1 MNSDI
6 NHRVTIEKILTELLH
21 ANGVVHLVVS
31 PGSRNASLISEAE
44 QSGYFNMHFVVD
56 ERSAAFA
63 ALGISLIEDAPVAIV
78 CTSGTAMLNYS
89 PAIAEAYYRSI
100 PLIAITT
107 DRPKQWIGQDDS
119 QTINQVGIYANITRS
134 SIDLPVLSDEESV
147 WYSNRILNNL
157 FFDLR
162 KWHGPVHINVQIA
175 QPTVAVECSNNVWNR
190 AITFF
195 RSRQDAAVHQV
206 RELAAT
212 IASPRKVI
220 IVAGFMP
227 PSSKLNRALSKLAQK
242 SNVVVISETIS
253 NLHSPEFLGAADLM
267 LKTIGSNYGTQYLPD
282 VAISL
287 GGSLVSRRLKDFLRS
302 TPGLEHWYVGKSTEL
317 VDCFKKLTKVID
329 MEPAIFLEQL
339 APAMAPFGAE
349 SDWSSLWERLNNKSL
364 STLQYIVDKAPWSD
378 LAAFNRIIH
387 SIPRR
392 WNVQFSNGT
401 PIRYAQLF
409 PHNYHRCDCNRGV
422 SGIDGC
428 ISTAIGA
435 SAVYNDVT
443 LLVCGDT
450 SASYD
455 ISALGLD
462 LVSPK
467 FKMIVIR
474 NGGGGIFRFIG
485 ATRNLSIREKYLCGQ
500 FELPLKEMAQAYNFR
515 YFSSTNMNE
524 LIGVLKLFVHE
535 TTQPCVLEIFT
546 PAEESASLLDQIL
559 N

>member
-1 MNSDI
+1 MNTDR
-6 NHRVTIEKILTELLH
+6 NYRVTIETMLVEMLH

-31 PGSRNASLISEAE
+31 PGSRNASLLSEAE
-44 QSGYFNMHFVVD
+44 RSGYFNMHFVVD
-56 ERSAAFA
+56 ERSAAFV
-63 ALGISLIEDAPVAIV
+63 ALGISLIEDSPVAII
-78 CTSGTAMLNYS
+78 CTSGTATLNYS
-89 PAIAEAYYRSI
+89 PAIAEAYYRSV
-100 PLIAITT
+100 PLIAITA

-119 QTINQVGIYANITRS
+119 QTINQVGIYTNFTRS
-134 SIDLPVLSDEESV
+134 SIDLPVLSDEDSV

-157 FFDLR
+157 FFGLR
-162 KWHGPVHINVQIA
+162 KWHDPVHINVQIA
-175 QPTVAVECSNNVWNR
+175 QPTVAVECSDSVWNR
-190 AITFF
+190 AITPF
-195 RSRQDAAVHQV
+195 RPRQDAAVHQV

-212 IASPRKVI
+212 IASPRKVM

-227 PSSKLNRALSKLAQK
+227 PSSKLNKALSKLAQK

-267 LKTIGSNYGTQYLPD
+267 LKTIGSDSGTQYQPD
-282 VAISL
+282 VVISL
-287 GGSLVSRRLKDFLRS
+287 GGSLVSRRLKAFLRA
-302 TPGLEHWYVGKSTEL
+302 THGLEHWYVGKSIEL

-329 MEPAIFLEQL
+329 MDPAIFLEQL
-339 APAMAPFGAE
+339 AAAMTPFDAE
-349 SDWSSLWERLNNKSL
+349 TNWSSRWERLSNKTS
-364 STLQYIVDKAPWSD
+364 STLQSVVNKAPWSD
-378 LAAFNRIIH
+378 LVVFNRIIN

-435 SAVYNDVT
+435 SAVYNEVT

-450 SASYD
+450 CASYD
-455 ISALGLD
+455 ISALGLG

-485 ATRNLSIREKYLCGQ
+485 ATRNLSIREEYLCGL
-500 FELPLKEMAQAYNFR
+500 FELPLKKIAQAYHFR
-515 YFSSTNMNE
+515 YFSSTNMKE
-524 LIGVLKLFVHE
+524 LTGVLKQFVQE
-535 TTQPCVLEIFT
+535 TTQPCILEIFT